1 MVTSSSDSPDTRPIP
16 PGGGAQSVES
26 PNRLLDKATRTKNP
40 DLMTQEKAQQQH
52 TPGPWSIDCNLGVF
66 PEDGM
71 PITDDKTDNEV
82 CVVWPQSDD
91 NAQAANARLIA
102 AAPDLLAA
110 LDELLAFTLD
120 ADHAEGIMPDRK
132 AVLMRNKC
140 LAAIKKAT
148 NPNP

>member
-1 MVTSSSDSPDTRPIP
+1 
-16 PGGGAQSVES
+16 
-26 PNRLLDKATRTKNP
+26 
-40 DLMTQEKAQQQH
+40 MTQEKAQQQH

-110 LDELLAFTLD
+110 LDYLLEQTVDMDLKHGIELT
-120 ADHAEGIMPDRK
+120 EGETEAREQ
-132 AVLMRNKC
+132 A

>member
-1 MVTSSSDSPDTRPIP
+1 
-16 PGGGAQSVES
+16 
-26 PNRLLDKATRTKNP
+26 
-40 DLMTQEKAQQQH
+40 MTQEKAQQQH

-110 LDELLAFTLD
+110 LDYHARLIAATPDLLAALD
-120 ADHAEGIMPDRK
+120 YLLEQTVDMDLKHGIELTEGETEAREQ
-132 AVLMRNKC
+132 A

-148 NPNP
+148 NQNP